1 KPRLLPF
8 MEQNQ
13 VYNALN
19 VNVLYSDPT
28 NFTVR
33 TTQINVMICPSDTG
47 IPTGTTSLGSLS
59 AQKAYHNYPNNMGV
73 FCYNNG
79 GYFDGPAF
87 EFDSP
92 NRGPIVKFANI
103 TDGLS
108 NTVIFSE
115 FIRGTN
121 EAVTKGLHQIYTT
134 SDTGKAAT
142 PVAQLVLNCMKAY
155 NSTATVPAANKGG
168 EWLDHNTG
176 KGGGYTPIMGPNK
189 PACQMNGG
197 ASKYITEIGA
207 SSRHPGGVNVAFLDG
222 SVKFVKDSVNQNTW
236 WAVAT
241 MAGGEVISSDSY

>member
-1 KPRLLPF
+1 AARRMQCVNNLKQLGLSIQNYADVNSALPPTSDGLAINSLSMKPRLLPF

-47 IPTGTTSLGSLS
+47 IPTGATSLGSLS

-115 FIRGTN
+115 FIR
-121 EAVTKGLHQIYTT
+121 
-134 SDTGKAAT
+134 
-142 PVAQLVLNCMKAY
+142 
-155 NSTATVPAANKGG
+155 
-168 EWLDHNTG
+168 
-176 KGGGYTPIMGPNK
+176 
-189 PACQMNGG
+189 
-197 ASKYITEIGA
+197 
-207 SSRHPGGVNVAFLDG
+207 
-222 SVKFVKDSVNQNTW
+222 
-236 WAVAT
+236 
-241 MAGGEVISSDSY
+241 